1 MNKKGPTPPPEP
13 DSTTNPNLSNS
24 KKVNSD
30 SDSESEEKMPFNPMQ
45 MMMMQSMMMQFQQ
58 QQQVAMQP
66 AVMQPQIQPHP
77 YQGKYIRYNR
87 SEKRILVQMNSE
99 ASRPSPF
106 TITNDNALPPTHL
119 PTYSSSNIYSTNSV
133 SSTPLSDQQQGWDK
147 SEPPSKKSKFGGNWA
162 VRGSLTLIIILFLKV
177 CWKLLE
183 QNIQQSQ

>member
-1 MNKKGPTPPPEP
+1 
-13 DSTTNPNLSNS
+13 
-24 KKVNSD
+24 
-30 SDSESEEKMPFNPMQ
+30 MPFNPMQ

-77 YQGKYIRYNR
+77 YQGKIYKTGT
-87 SEKRILVQMNSE
+87 SKKTLDFLVQMNSE

-147 SEPPSKKSKFGGNWA
+147 SEPPSKKSKFGGKEKKFK
-162 VRGSLTLIIILFLKV
+162 T
-177 CWKLLE
+177 
-183 QNIQQSQ
+183 